1 MTLETVKML
10 DIVDI
15 SLTCSCNVVLET
27 IRLFSY

>member
-10 DIVDI
+10 DIVGI
-15 SLTCSCNVVLET
+15 PSTCSCNVVFET